1 MRRRDD
7 DRDAAA
13 DMLQHGVEHVIALG
27 IGQHELFGE
36 IGEDAQ
42 PLRTGIDHAVDGALL
57 AVEIEPAVAVEHG
70 RHDGKDTLVGSL
82 SGGSCHDHSPF
93 RLNRPRR
100 GGAGR

>member
-7 DRDAAA
+7 DRHPAA
-13 DMLQHGVEHVIALG
+13 DMLQHGVEHLIALG
-27 IGQHELFGE
+27 VGQHELLGE

-57 AVEIEPAVAVEHG
+57 AIEIEPAVAVEHG
-70 RHDGKDTLVGSL
+70 RHDGKYALVGTL

-93 RLNRPRR
+93 RSQP
-100 GGAGR
+100 AAP